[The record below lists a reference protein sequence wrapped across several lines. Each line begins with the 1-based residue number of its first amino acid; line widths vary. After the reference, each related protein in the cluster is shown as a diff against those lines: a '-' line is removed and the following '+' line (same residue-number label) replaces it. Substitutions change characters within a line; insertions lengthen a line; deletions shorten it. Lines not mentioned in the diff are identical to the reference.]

1 MTLVALGSVR
11 GAPGVSTLAL
21 LLAGGIE
28 GTPVVEADLAGGVM
42 SARYELGR
50 EPGLTTLAASRVEE
64 PHHWR
69 EHAQSAGGVSVLV
82 GPDAPESAVS
92 LWRSA
97 GDRLETA
104 LSRIDA
110 PVVIADLGRI
120 GARSPLLASADL
132 TVIVVRP
139 VAEHLVTLSH
149 WLPTLSRVGS
159 GRIALVLAGTGSYR
173 AVDVSSELD
182 VDVIGHV
189 PDDPRAADALLRGG
203 MSTRSLNR
211 SNLVRTA
218 SAMSAELFGRVHG
231 TAPAAVAR

>member
-1 MTLVALGSVR
+1 M
-11 GAPGVSTLAL
+11 
-21 LLAGGIE
+21 
-28 GTPVVEADLAGGVM
+28 
-42 SARYELGR
+42 
-50 EPGLTTLAASRVEE
+50 
-64 PHHWR
+64 
-69 EHAQSAGGVSVLV
+69 
-82 GPDAPESAVS
+82 
-92 LWRSA
+92 
-97 GDRLETA
+97 
-104 LSRIDA
+104 
-110 PVVIADLGRI
+110 VIADLGRI

-203 MSTRSLNR
+203 MSTRSLTA
-211 SNLVRTA
+211 RTL
-218 SAMSAELFGRVHG
+218 SALPR
-231 TAPAAVAR
+231 R